1 MSEERMRILQMIQ
14 EGKITAEEGMDLLKA
29 LEESGKTEGGSLALS
44 NRFLRVRVASEKG
57 MKANVNVPL
66 GLFKIASKLCG
77 MGMAFIPEEARREM
91 ENKGI
96 DLGQI
101 NFEELVDQI
110 EQGLSDGKLVDV
122 EVEDQNEGLIKVEV
136 YVD

>member
-1 MSEERMRILQMIQ
+1 MIQ
-14 EGKITAEEGMDLLKA
+14 EGKITADEGMELLKA
-29 LEESGKTEGGSLALS
+29 LENSVTIQNGNLGLN
-44 NRFLRVRVASEKG
+44 NRFLRVRVSSEKG

-66 GLFKIASKLCG
+66 SLLKVASKLCG
-77 MGMAFIPEEARREM
+77 MGMSFIPAEARQEM
-91 ENKGI
+91 EHKGI
-96 DLGQI
+96 DLSQI

-122 EVEDQNEGLIKVEV
+122 EVEDNKEGLIKVEV

>member
-1 MSEERMRILQMIQ
+1 MNEEKKRILQMIQ
-14 EGKITAEEGMDLLKA
+14 DGKITADEGMELLKA
-29 LEESGKTEGGSLALS
+29 MEDSNITESKNLMLN
-44 NRFLRVRVASEKG
+44 NRFLRVRVSSEKG
-57 MKANVNVPL
+57 MKANVNIPL
-66 GLFKIASKLCG
+66 NLLKIASKICG
-77 MGMAFIPEEARREM
+77 MGMAFIPAEARQEM

-96 DLGQI
+96 DLMQI

-122 EVEDQNEGLIKVEV
+122 EVEDKKEGLIKVEV